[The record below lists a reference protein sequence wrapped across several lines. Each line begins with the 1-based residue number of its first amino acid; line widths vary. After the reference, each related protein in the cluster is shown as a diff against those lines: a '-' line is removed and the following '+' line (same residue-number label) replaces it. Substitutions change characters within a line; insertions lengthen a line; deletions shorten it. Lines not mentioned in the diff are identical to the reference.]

1 MKKNLL
7 SLFSGCGGMD
17 IGFEGGFKAH
27 KSTLNFDIHKDWVES
42 EEKNNFLLKE
52 TVFETKFA
60 NDISSHAKVAWDTY
74 FSNKRGFDLN
84 ETYRVDET
92 NKCIYV
98 TRELISQTSEEI
110 KIVSDG
116 VAEMAALD
124 NRLLRNALLAETDW
138 TGMSDVTMTSAM
150 TTYRQ
155 ALRDITAHAD
165 FPNLDDDDWPTK
177 P

>member
-1 MKKNLL
+1 MFGRERTVNSHPLIQTHRKENINVTNLKGLAQESLDDL
-7 SLFSGCGGMD
+7 SWTDPALGLEN
-17 IGFEGGFKAH
+17 IGFWIEAKE
-27 KSTLNFDIHKDWVES
+27 ES
-42 EEKNNFLLKE
+42 IPNAVQKY
-52 TVFETKFA
+52 
-60 NDISSHAKVAWDTY
+60 S
-74 FSNKRGFDLN
+74 GN

-124 NRLLRNALLAETDW
+124 NRLA
-138 TGMSDVTMTSAM
+138 SAM

>member
-1 MKKNLL
+1 MLQINLVTKEVTRTSLPQNLKGLAQESLDDL
-7 SLFSGCGGMD
+7 SWTDPALGLEN
-17 IGFEGGFKAH
+17 IGFWIEAKE
-27 KSTLNFDIHKDWVES
+27 ES
-42 EEKNNFLLKE
+42 IPNAVQKY
-52 TVFETKFA
+52 
-60 NDISSHAKVAWDTY
+60 S
-74 FSNKRGFDLN
+74 GN